1 MIFLPLIPDI
11 SRKPKKKKKI
21 KIMLQIF
28 MLHVRVLQ
36 LNAYETKVQWMFVI
50 VFCTDQLFLTS
61 S

>member
-11 SRKPKKKKKI
+11 SRKPKKKKK
-21 KIMLQIF
+21 KIMLQIL